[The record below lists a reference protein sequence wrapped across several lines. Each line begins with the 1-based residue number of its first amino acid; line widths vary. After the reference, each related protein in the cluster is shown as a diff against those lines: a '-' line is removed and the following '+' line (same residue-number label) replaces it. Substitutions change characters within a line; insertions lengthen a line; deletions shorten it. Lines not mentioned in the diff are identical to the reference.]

1 MFIKKIDKSNPK
13 KGKVYFTYR
22 LCESYRIDNKVRHRS
37 ILNLGNLGD
46 VPHKYHKLLCDRI
59 EQKLKGENLLFANI
73 PDVVEKNA
81 EYYYRRILGEKLL
94 DTHPVT
100 AITSE
105 KAEYT
110 PDIQKVDVKS
120 IENEDS
126 RTFGCE
132 WIGKQMADRCG
143 LTNFLSHLTDKPRTV
158 QLMLAEIICR
168 MAHPSS
174 EAESSRWMSGESS
187 LCEIFGLLKYPTHKE
202 LYAAA
207 RQLYAHKSEIE
218 TFLFEHFNT
227 KYPSKRQIR
236 LFDLTNFY
244 FEGRK
249 EKSEKAQFGRSK
261 EKRSDAKL
269 ISLAMLTDAKGF
281 CCKSKFY
288 AGNISEESTLNEIL
302 SEFESTSE
310 QQKGLFDTRPVVVMD
325 AGIATEANLKML
337 KEKGYDYVCISR
349 SGLKNYVPVDSSE
362 IITIHDNRN
371 NPIEIQ
377 KVKSSDEKQT
387 DMFLCVRSSQ
397 KQLKQESI
405 NKKLTKRFEQYLES
419 INSSLSKKNGV
430 KKEDKV
436 NRRIGRA
443 IEKYPSISKLF
454 DIELQVSED
463 KTVTSMTWKRN
474 GKSTP
479 DSLYFVRAS
488 ANELTEDIMWE
499 IYNTVREIEST
510 FRCLKTDLDIRPVF
524 HQKDINSEAHLFI
537 GILAYQLV
545 HAIREELKSKDIHFD
560 WRHIRNIMS
569 SHTLVTTRMKL
580 DNNDS
585 LIIRQPSRANQYAA
599 QIYAALNFKQSNPNM
614 KKKSVVP
621 HK

>member
-13 KGKVYFTYR
+13 KGRVYFTYR
-22 LCESYRIDNKVRHRS
+22 LCESYRIDSKVRHRS

-59 EQKLKGENLLFANI
+59 EQKLKGENLCFANI
-73 PDVVEKNA
+73 PDVVEKHA
-81 EYYYRRILGEKLL
+81 EYCYRRILMEKLL
-94 DTHPVT
+94 DAPVP
-100 AITSE
+100 AITPE
-105 KAEYT
+105 NEDYT
-110 PDIQKVDVKS
+110 TDIQRVDVKS
-120 IENEDS
+120 VENEDS

-132 WIGKQMADRCG
+132 WMAKQMADRCG
-143 LTNFLSHLTDKPRTV
+143 LTDFLSQLTDNHRMA

-174 EAESSRWMSGESS
+174 EAESSRWMSCESA
-187 LCEIFGLLKYPTHKE
+187 LCEILGLLKYPTHKE

-207 RQLYAHKSEIE
+207 RQLYAHKTEIE
-218 TFLFEHFNT
+218 AFLFEHFNA
-227 KYPSKRQIR
+227 KYPGKRQIR

-249 EKSEKAQFGRSK
+249 EGSEKAQFGRSK

-269 ISLAMLTDAKGF
+269 IALAMLTDARGF
-281 CCKSKFY
+281 CCKSKLY

-302 SEFESTSE
+302 SEFESASA

-325 AGIATEANLKML
+325 AGIATEANLNML
-337 KEKGYDYVCISR
+337 KEKGYDYGCISR
-349 SGLKNYVPVDSSE
+349 SGLKNYAPVDSSG

-377 KVKSSDEKQT
+377 RVKSSDERQT
-387 DMFLCVRSSQ
+387 DMYLCVRSSQ

-405 NKKLTKRFEQYLES
+405 NKKLTQRFEQHLES
-419 INSSLSKKNGV
+419 IKLSLSKKNGV

-443 IEKYPSISKLF
+443 IERYPSISKLF
-454 DIELQVSED
+454 DIALQVSED
-463 KTVTSMTWKRN
+463 KTVASMTWSRN
-474 GKSTP
+474 GKCAP
-479 DSLYFVRAS
+479 DSLYFVRSS
-488 ANELTEDIMWE
+488 ANELTEDITWE
-499 IYNTVREIEST
+499 VYNTIREIEST

-545 HAIREELKSKDIHFD
+545 HAIREELKAKDIRFD

-580 DNNDS
+580 DNKDS
-585 LIIRQPSRANQYAA
+585 LIIRQPARANHHAA
-599 QIYAALNFKQSNPNM
+599 QLYDALNFKQANPHM